1 MNSLI
6 IAAVVLLNLVFSFS
20 NGYNNS
26 ANLIAI
32 PIGTRA
38 LLPIKALI
46 LASFFEFI
54 GAYFLGQAVAKTV
67 AVGIVNPAV
76 FSNNYAIIIL
86 FSTLLTSIF
95 WNTICTVIGF
105 PISSSHALI
114 GGFVGS
120 SIAYAGFN
128 VVNWNNV
135 IKIFSMLIFAP
146 IISFSLSYFITKIAY
161 FLSRSASLKINNLYR
176 NLQILSSWA
185 CAIAHGSNDG
195 KRNVGIFVFSLMV
208 LGVVSI
214 KNGGF
219 FIPQWVILL
228 SALSISS
235 GVMFGG
241 LGVIKTVGM
250 NIYKI
255 KHINGFSAQTTSAL
269 VVYLASLLGIPLSTT
284 HVVATSVMGTGAAE
298 RIKAVR
304 WLVSKDI
311 FLAWILTIPFSIFVS
326 FILYKLIF
334 LIVKN
339 L

>member
-1 MNSLI
+1 MNNLI
-6 IAAVVLLNLVFSFS
+6 ISTVILLNLIFSFS

-46 LASFFEFI
+46 LASIFEFI
-54 GAYFLGQAVAKTV
+54 GTYFLGQAVAKTI
-67 AVGIVNPAV
+67 AVGIVNPIV
-76 FSNNYAIIIL
+76 FSNKYATIIL

-95 WNTICTVIGF
+95 WNTICTIIGF
-105 PISSSHALI
+105 PVSASHALI

-120 SIAYAGFN
+120 SIAHSGFDI
-128 VVNWNNV
+128 VNWNNV

-176 NLQILSSWA
+176 NLQILSSLA
-185 CAIAHGSNDG
+185 CALAHGSNDG
-195 KRNVGIFVFSLMV
+195 KRNVGIFIFGLIV
-208 LGVVSI
+208 LGVLPTTNDVFSI
-214 KNGGF
+214 PK
-219 FIPQWVILL
+219 WVTLL
-228 SALSISS
+228 SALSISL

-241 LGVIKTVGM
+241 LGVIKTIGM

-255 KHINGFSAQTTSAL
+255 KHINGFSAQTTSAI

-304 WLVSKDI
+304 WFVSKDI
-311 FLAWILTIPFSIFVS
+311 FFAWILTIPFSILVS
-326 FILYKLIF
+326 FVLYKLIF

>member
-1 MNSLI
+1 MNNLI
-6 IAAVVLLNLVFSFS
+6 ISTVILLNLIFSFS

-46 LASFFEFI
+46 LASIFEFI
-54 GAYFLGQAVAKTV
+54 GTYFLGQAVAKTI
-67 AVGIVNPAV
+67 AVGIVNPIV
-76 FSNNYAIIIL
+76 FSNKYATIIL

-95 WNTICTVIGF
+95 WNTICTIIGF
-105 PISSSHALI
+105 PVSASHALI

-120 SIAYAGFN
+120 SIAHSGFDI
-128 VVNWNNV
+128 VNWNNV

-161 FLSRSASLKINNLYR
+161 FLSRSAGLKINNLYR
-176 NLQILSSWA
+176 NLQILSSLA
-185 CAIAHGSNDG
+185 CALAHGSNDG
-195 KRNVGIFVFSLMV
+195 KRNVGIFIFGLIV
-208 LGVVSI
+208 LGVLPTKNDVFSI
-214 KNGGF
+214 PKC
-219 FIPQWVILL
+219 VTLL
-228 SALSISS
+228 SALSISL

-241 LGVIKTVGM
+241 LGVIKTIGM

-255 KHINGFSAQTTSAL
+255 KHINGFSTQTTSAI
-269 VVYLASLLGIPLSTT
+269 VIYLASLLGIPLSTT

-304 WLVSKDI
+304 WFVSKDI
-311 FLAWILTIPFSIFVS
+311 FLAWILTIPFSILVS
-326 FILYKLIF
+326 FVLYKLIF

>member
-1 MNSLI
+1 MNNLI
-6 IAAVVLLNLVFSFS
+6 ISTVILLNLIFSFS

-46 LASFFEFI
+46 LASIFEFI
-54 GAYFLGQAVAKTV
+54 GTYFLGQAVAKTI
-67 AVGIVNPAV
+67 AVGIVNPIV

-95 WNTICTVIGF
+95 WNTICTIIGF
-105 PISSSHALI
+105 PVSASHALI

-120 SIAYAGFN
+120 SIAHSGFDI
-128 VVNWNNV
+128 VNWNNV

-176 NLQILSSWA
+176 NLQILSSIA
-185 CAIAHGSNDG
+185 CALAHGSNDG
-195 KRNVGIFVFSLMV
+195 KRNVGIFIFGLIV
-208 LGVVSI
+208 LGVLPTKNDVFSI
-214 KNGGF
+214 PK
-219 FIPQWVILL
+219 WVTLL
-228 SALSISS
+228 SALSISL

-241 LGVIKTVGM
+241 LGVIKTIGM

-255 KHINGFSAQTTSAL
+255 KHINGFSAQTTSAI

-304 WLVSKDI
+304 WFVSKDI
-311 FLAWILTIPFSIFVS
+311 FLAWILTIPFSILVS
-326 FILYKLIF
+326 FVLYKLIF

>member
-1 MNSLI
+1 MNNLI
-6 IAAVVLLNLVFSFS
+6 ISTVILLNLIFSFS

-46 LASFFEFI
+46 LASIFEFI
-54 GAYFLGQAVAKTV
+54 GTYFLGQAVAKTI
-67 AVGIVNPAV
+67 AVGIVNPIV
-76 FSNNYAIIIL
+76 FSNKYATIIL

-95 WNTICTVIGF
+95 WNTICTIIGF
-105 PISSSHALI
+105 PVSASHALI

-120 SIAYAGFN
+120 SIAHSGFDI
-128 VVNWNNV
+128 VNWNNV

-176 NLQILSSWA
+176 NLQILSSFA
-185 CAIAHGSNDG
+185 CALAHGSNDG
-195 KRNVGIFVFSLMV
+195 KRNVGIFIFGLIV
-208 LGVVSI
+208 LGVLPT
-214 KNGGF
+214 KNDVF
-219 FIPQWVILL
+219 PIPKWVTLL
-228 SALSISS
+228 SALSISL

-241 LGVIKTVGM
+241 LGVIKTIGM

-255 KHINGFSAQTTSAL
+255 KHINGFSAQTTSAI

-304 WLVSKDI
+304 WFVSKDI
-311 FLAWILTIPFSIFVS
+311 FFAWILTIPFSILVS
-326 FILYKLIF
+326 FVLYKLIF

>member
-1 MNSLI
+1 MNNLI
-6 IAAVVLLNLVFSFS
+6 ISTVILLNLIFSFS

-46 LASFFEFI
+46 LASIFEFI
-54 GAYFLGQAVAKTV
+54 GTYFLGQAVAKTV
-67 AVGIVNPAV
+67 AVGIVNPIV
-76 FSNNYAIIIL
+76 FSNKYATIIL

-95 WNTICTVIGF
+95 WNTICTIIGF
-105 PISSSHALI
+105 PVSASHALI

-120 SIAYAGFN
+120 SIAHSGFDI
-128 VVNWNNV
+128 VNWNNV

-161 FLSRSASLKINNLYR
+161 FLSRSASLRINNLYR
-176 NLQILSSWA
+176 NLQILSSFA
-185 CAIAHGSNDG
+185 CALAHGSNDG
-195 KRNVGIFVFSLMV
+195 KRNVGIFIFGLIV
-208 LGVVSI
+208 LGVLPTKNDVFSI
-214 KNGGF
+214 PK
-219 FIPQWVILL
+219 WVTLL
-228 SALSISS
+228 SALSISL

-241 LGVIKTVGM
+241 LGVIKTIGM

-255 KHINGFSAQTTSAL
+255 KHINGFSAQTTSAI

-304 WLVSKDI
+304 WFVSKDI
-311 FLAWILTIPFSIFVS
+311 FLAWILTIPFSILVS
-326 FILYKLIF
+326 FVLYKLIF